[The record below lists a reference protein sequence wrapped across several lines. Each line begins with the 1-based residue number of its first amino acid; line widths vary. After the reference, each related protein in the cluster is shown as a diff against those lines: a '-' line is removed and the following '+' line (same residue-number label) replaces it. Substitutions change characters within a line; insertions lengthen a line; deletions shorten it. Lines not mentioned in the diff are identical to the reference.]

1 MNKHERA
8 YRNDAEPCEPTI
20 YYYSW
25 RLDRIEK
32 CSKNNYYDCT
42 DK

>member
-1 MNKHERA
+1 MKELIEMMQSPVSQLFIIIVG
-8 YRNDAEPCEPTI
+8 DEK
-20 YYYSW
+20 
-25 RLDRIEK
+25 LDRIEK